1 MKNSAVLI
9 IVNSLVISAKS
20 KPHFWYLD
28 KVFHV
33 KLPYFNNFPFI
44 VHVQTA
50 QSSFTAIASVTIEF
64 KIPNFDEKYTRYNGT
79 PISYFLNAQ

>member
-1 MKNSAVLI
+1 MSHNPAYYMGLSYLKLDTVKNSAVLI

-33 KLPYFNNFPFI
+33 KLLYFINSPFI

-50 QSSFTAIASVTIEF
+50 QDI
-64 KIPNFDEKYTRYNGT
+64 Y
-79 PISYFLNAQ
+79 LNLRIFIKV